1 MARGN
6 ASITRGLTLIELMV
20 ALAIA
25 AILAAL
31 ALPSFRQHVLKARRA
46 EAIAALTAV
55 QQAQERFRT
64 HRPAYAGSLA
74 ELRQA
79 THSAQGRYAI
89 RVIDAGPSS
98 YTVIATPLGGQADD
112 RQCGAISVR
121 LERGNV
127 TNQAID
133 ASGAD
138 SSRQCWSK

>member
-1 MARGN
+1 MARGG
-6 ASITRGLTLIELMV
+6 SSTTQGLTLIELMV
-20 ALAIA
+20 VLAIA
-25 AILAAL
+25 SILVAL
-31 ALPSFRQHVLKARRA
+31 ALPSFRQQVLKARRA

-64 HRPAYAGSLA
+64 HRPAYTDSLV

-89 RVIDAGPSS
+89 RVSGAGPSS

-112 RQCGAISVR
+112 RQCGSISVR

-127 TNQAID
+127 ANQATD